1 MTIESSDLLRSDE
14 HDLVG
19 KWLDVG
25 GRIEGDAVTERIR
38 VLAAEQLVRLA
49 SSADGWDTL
58 YRDPA
63 DGRLWELT
71 YPHSEWHGGGPPRL
85 RELDAA
91 EAARKYPDHEQPE

>member
-1 MTIESSDLLRSDE
+1 MTIDSRDLLRPDE

-19 KWLDVG
+19 QSLDIG
-25 GRIEGDAVTERIR
+25 GRIEGDAVTDRIR
-38 VLAAEQLVRLA
+38 ALVHEHLVRLA

-58 YRDPA
+58 YRDPG

-85 RELDAA
+85 RQL
-91 EAARKYPDHEQPE
+91 EAPETRRKYPDHTA